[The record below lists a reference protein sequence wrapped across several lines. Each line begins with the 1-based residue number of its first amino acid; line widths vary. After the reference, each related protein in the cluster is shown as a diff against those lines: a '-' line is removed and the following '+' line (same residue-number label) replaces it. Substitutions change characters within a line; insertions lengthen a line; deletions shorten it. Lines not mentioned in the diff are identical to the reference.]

1 MDYIEVTF
9 SIEPFSIENA
19 EIVEAI
25 VVDCGFES
33 FVTEDEALKGYIPID
48 DYSAEIP
55 RRLKIL
61 LGDFCDRAQSPRYS
75 SGATE
80 NAAES
85 TAENA
90 AESTAGSMTS
100 EAASGFTVSFQTNYI
115 KEQNW
120 NLPWE
125 EQFSPIVVDGLCTV
139 KADFHKDLKRTKYNI
154 TIKPNMAFGTGHHQT
169 TTLMM
174 RTLLKLAG
182 VEGSSIARSNGT
194 AEGSGTAESKGSVES
209 QGCNALKGKQ
219 VLDMGTGTGILAIL
233 AAKLGALR
241 PVHAIDVDVTAVN
254 SAKENLWKNR
264 LHKAV
269 IVLYGDASL
278 IQAGKYDIIL
288 ANINRNILMEDL
300 STYQR
305 GLRPGGFVVMSGFF
319 GEDIPML
326 VERGAELGLT
336 KVYSELLENWGLLIL
351 GK

>member
-9 SIEPFSIENA
+9 NIEPFSIENA

-75 SGATE
+75 SGA
-80 NAAES
+80 AER
-85 TAENA
+85 A
-90 AESTAGSMTS
+90 S

-139 KADFHKDLKRTKYNI
+139 KADFHKALKRTKYNI

-182 VEGSSIARSNGT
+182 VEGT
-194 AEGSGTAESKGSVES
+194 
-209 QGCNALKGKQ
+209 GCNALKGKQ

-305 GLRPGGFVVMSGFF
+305 GLRPGGLVVMSGFF

>member
-9 SIEPFSIENA
+9 NIEPFSIENA

-80 NAAES
+80 NAA
-85 TAENA
+85 
-90 AESTAGSMTS
+90 

-182 VEGSSIARSNGT
+182 VES
-194 AEGSGTAESKGSVES
+194 SGTAESKGSVGS

-305 GLRPGGFVVMSGFF
+305 GLRPGGLVVMSGFF

>member
-9 SIEPFSIENA
+9 NIEPFSIENA

-80 NAAES
+80 NAAE
-85 TAENA
+85 
-90 AESTAGSMTS
+90 
-100 EAASGFTVSFQTNYI
+100 AASGFSVSFQTNYI

-182 VEGSSIARSNGT
+182 VES
-194 AEGSGTAESKGSVES
+194 SGTAESKGSVGS

-305 GLRPGGFVVMSGFF
+305 GLRPGGLVVMSGFF

>member
-9 SIEPFSIENA
+9 NIEPFSIENA

-61 LGDFCDRAQSPRYS
+61 LGDFCDRVQSPRYS

-80 NAAES
+80 NAAE
-85 TAENA
+85 
-90 AESTAGSMTS
+90 
-100 EAASGFTVSFQTNYI
+100 AASGFTLSFQTNYI

-182 VEGSSIARSNGT
+182 VES
-194 AEGSGTAESKGSVES
+194 SGTAESKGSVGS

-305 GLRPGGFVVMSGFF
+305 GLRPGGLVVMSGFF

>member
-61 LGDFCDRAQSPRYS
+61 LGDFCDRVPSPRYS

-80 NAAES
+80 NAA
-85 TAENA
+85 
-90 AESTAGSMTS
+90 

-182 VEGSSIARSNGT
+182 VEGS
-194 AEGSGTAESKGSVES
+194 GTAESKGSVGS

-305 GLRPGGFVVMSGFF
+305 GLRPGGLVVMSGFF

-351 GK
+351 SK

>member
-75 SGATE
+75 SGAVE
-80 NAAES
+80 RA
-85 TAENA
+85 
-90 AESTAGSMTS
+90 S
-100 EAASGFTVSFQTNYI
+100 EAASGFSVSFQTNYI

-182 VEGSSIARSNGT
+182 VEGS
-194 AEGSGTAESKGSVES
+194 GTAESTGSVGS

-233 AAKLGALR
+233 TAKLGALR

-305 GLRPGGFVVMSGFF
+305 GLRPGGLVVMSGFF

>member
-9 SIEPFSIENA
+9 NIEPFSIENA

-75 SGATE
+75 PGAVE
-80 NAAES
+80 RA
-85 TAENA
+85 
-90 AESTAGSMTS
+90 S

-182 VEGSSIARSNGT
+182 VEGT
-194 AEGSGTAESKGSVES
+194 
-209 QGCNALKGKQ
+209 GCNALKGKQ

-305 GLRPGGFVVMSGFF
+305 GLRPGGLVVMSGFF

-326 VERGAELGLT
+326 VERGAELGLI

>member
-75 SGATE
+75 SGA
-80 NAAES
+80 AKD
-85 TAENA
+85 A

-182 VEGSSIARSNGT
+182 VES
-194 AEGSGTAESKGSVES
+194 SGTAESKGSVGS

-305 GLRPGGFVVMSGFF
+305 GLRPGGLVVMSGFF

-336 KVYSELLENWGLLIL
+336 KVYLELLENWGLLIL
-351 GK
+351 SK

>member
-61 LGDFCDRAQSPRYS
+61 LGDFCDRTQSPRYS
-75 SGATE
+75 SGAVE
-80 NAAES
+80 RA
-85 TAENA
+85 
-90 AESTAGSMTS
+90 S
-100 EAASGFTVSFQTNYI
+100 EAASGFSVSFQTNYI

-182 VEGSSIARSNGT
+182 VES
-194 AEGSGTAESKGSVES
+194 SGTAESKGSVGS

-305 GLRPGGFVVMSGFF
+305 GLRPGGLVVMSGFF

>member
-61 LGDFCDRAQSPRYS
+61 LGDFCDRVPSPRYS

-80 NAAES
+80 
-85 TAENA
+85 
-90 AESTAGSMTS
+90 
-100 EAASGFTVSFQTNYI
+100 AASGFSVSFQTNYI

-305 GLRPGGFVVMSGFF
+305 GLRPGGLVVMSGFF

-336 KVYSELLENWGLLIL
+336 KVYSELLENWGLLVL
-351 GK
+351 AK

>member
-80 NAAES
+80 NAA
-85 TAENA
+85 
-90 AESTAGSMTS
+90 

-182 VEGSSIARSNGT
+182 VES
-194 AEGSGTAESKGSVES
+194 SGTAESKGSVGS

-305 GLRPGGFVVMSGFF
+305 GLRPGGLVVMSGFF

-336 KVYSELLENWGLLIL
+336 KVYSELLENWGLLVL
-351 GK
+351 AK

>member
-61 LGDFCDRAQSPRYS
+61 LGDFCDRAQSPSYS
-75 SGATE
+75 PGA
-80 NAAES
+80 AKD
-85 TAENA
+85 A

-100 EAASGFTVSFQTNYI
+100 EAASGFSVSFQTNYI

-182 VEGSSIARSNGT
+182 VES
-194 AEGSGTAESKGSVES
+194 SGTAESKGSVGS

-305 GLRPGGFVVMSGFF
+305 GLRPGGLVVMSGFF

>member
-9 SIEPFSIENA
+9 NIEPFSIENA

-80 NAAES
+80 NAA
-85 TAENA
+85 
-90 AESTAGSMTS
+90 

-182 VEGSSIARSNGT
+182 VEGGSI
-194 AEGSGTAESKGSVES
+194 AESKGSVGS

-305 GLRPGGFVVMSGFF
+305 GLRPGGLVVMSGFF

>member
-61 LGDFCDRAQSPRYS
+61 LGDFCDRVPSPRYS
-75 SGATE
+75 SGAT
-80 NAAES
+80 
-85 TAENA
+85 ENA

-100 EAASGFTVSFQTNYI
+100 EAASGFSVSFQTNYI

-182 VEGSSIARSNGT
+182 VKS
-194 AEGSGTAESKGSVES
+194 SGTAESKGSVGS

-305 GLRPGGFVVMSGFF
+305 GLRPGGLVVMSGFF

>member
-9 SIEPFSIENA
+9 NIEPFSIENA

-61 LGDFCDRAQSPRYS
+61 LGDFCDRALSPRYS
-75 SGATE
+75 SGA
-80 NAAES
+80 AKRA
-85 TAENA
+85 
-90 AESTAGSMTS
+90 S
-100 EAASGFTVSFQTNYI
+100 EAASGFSVSFQTNYI

-182 VEGSSIARSNGT
+182 VES
-194 AEGSGTAESKGSVES
+194 SGTAESKGSVGS

-305 GLRPGGFVVMSGFF
+305 GLRPGGLVVMSGFF

>member
-75 SGATE
+75 PGAVE
-80 NAAES
+80 RA
-85 TAENA
+85 
-90 AESTAGSMTS
+90 S
-100 EAASGFTVSFQTNYI
+100 EAASGFSVSFQTNYI

-182 VEGSSIARSNGT
+182 VES
-194 AEGSGTAESKGSVES
+194 SGTAESKGSVGS

-233 AAKLGALR
+233 AARLGALR

-305 GLRPGGFVVMSGFF
+305 GLRPGGLVVMSGFF

>member
-61 LGDFCDRAQSPRYS
+61 LGDFCDRAPSPRYS

-80 NAAES
+80 NAA
-85 TAENA
+85 
-90 AESTAGSMTS
+90 

-182 VEGSSIARSNGT
+182 VES
-194 AEGSGTAESKGSVES
+194 SGTAESKGSVGS

-305 GLRPGGFVVMSGFF
+305 GLRPGGLVVMSGFF

>member
-61 LGDFCDRAQSPRYS
+61 LGDFCDRAQSPSYS
-75 SGATE
+75 SGAVE
-80 NAAES
+80 RA
-85 TAENA
+85 
-90 AESTAGSMTS
+90 S
-100 EAASGFTVSFQTNYI
+100 EAASGFSVSFQTNYI

-174 RTLLKLAG
+174 RTLLQLAG
-182 VEGSSIARSNGT
+182 VES
-194 AEGSGTAESKGSVES
+194 SGTAESKGSVGS

-305 GLRPGGFVVMSGFF
+305 GLRPGGLVVMSGFF

>member
-61 LGDFCDRAQSPRYS
+61 LGDFCDRVPSPRYS

-80 NAAES
+80 NAA
-85 TAENA
+85 
-90 AESTAGSMTS
+90 

-182 VEGSSIARSNGT
+182 VES
-194 AEGSGTAESKGSVES
+194 SGTAESKGSVGS

-305 GLRPGGFVVMSGFF
+305 GLRPGGLVVMSGFF

-336 KVYSELLENWGLLIL
+336 KVYSELLENWGLIVLA
-351 GK
+351 K

>member
-9 SIEPFSIENA
+9 NIEPFSIENA

-100 EAASGFTVSFQTNYI
+100 EAASGFSVSFQTNYI

-182 VEGSSIARSNGT
+182 V
-194 AEGSGTAESKGSVES
+194 EGSGTAESKGSVES

-305 GLRPGGFVVMSGFF
+305 GLRPGGLVVMSGFF

-336 KVYSELLENWGLLIL
+336 KVYSELLENWGLLVL
-351 GK
+351 AK

>member
-80 NAAES
+80 NAA
-85 TAENA
+85 
-90 AESTAGSMTS
+90 

-182 VEGSSIARSNGT
+182 VES
-194 AEGSGTAESKGSVES
+194 SGTAESKGSVGS

-305 GLRPGGFVVMSGFF
+305 GLRPGGLVVMSGFF

>member
-61 LGDFCDRAQSPRYS
+61 LGDFCDRVPSPRYS
-75 SGATE
+75 SGAVE
-80 NAAES
+80 RA
-85 TAENA
+85 
-90 AESTAGSMTS
+90 S
-100 EAASGFTVSFQTNYI
+100 EAASGFSVSFQTNYI

-182 VEGSSIARSNGT
+182 VES
-194 AEGSGTAESKGSVES
+194 SGTAESKGSVGS

-305 GLRPGGFVVMSGFF
+305 GLRPGGLVVMSGFF

>member
-9 SIEPFSIENA
+9 NIEPFSIENA

-80 NAAES
+80 NAA
-85 TAENA
+85 
-90 AESTAGSMTS
+90 

-182 VEGSSIARSNGT
+182 VES
-194 AEGSGTAESKGSVES
+194 SGTAESKGSVGS

-278 IQAGKYDIIL
+278 MQAGKYDIIL

-305 GLRPGGFVVMSGFF
+305 GLRPGGLVVMSGFF

-336 KVYSELLENWGLLIL
+336 KVYSELLENWGLLVL
-351 GK
+351 AK

>member
-9 SIEPFSIENA
+9 NIEPFSIENA

-75 SGATE
+75 PGAVE
-80 NAAES
+80 RA
-85 TAENA
+85 
-90 AESTAGSMTS
+90 S
-100 EAASGFTVSFQTNYI
+100 EAASGFSVSFQTNYI

-182 VEGSSIARSNGT
+182 VEGT
-194 AEGSGTAESKGSVES
+194 
-209 QGCNALKGKQ
+209 GCNALKGKQ

-305 GLRPGGFVVMSGFF
+305 GLRPGGLVVMSGFF

>member
-75 SGATE
+75 SGAVE
-80 NAAES
+80 RA
-85 TAENA
+85 
-90 AESTAGSMTS
+90 S
-100 EAASGFTVSFQTNYI
+100 EAASGFSVSFQTNYI

-182 VEGSSIARSNGT
+182 VES
-194 AEGSGTAESKGSVES
+194 SGTAESKGSVGS

-305 GLRPGGFVVMSGFF
+305 GLRPGGLVVMSGFF

-336 KVYSELLENWGLLIL
+336 KVYSELLENWGLLVL
-351 GK
+351 AK

>member
-9 SIEPFSIENA
+9 NIEPFSIENA

-61 LGDFCDRAQSPRYS
+61 LGDFCDRAQSPSYS
-75 SGATE
+75 SGAVE
-80 NAAES
+80 RA
-85 TAENA
+85 
-90 AESTAGSMTS
+90 S
-100 EAASGFTVSFQTNYI
+100 EAASGFSVSFKTNYI

-182 VEGSSIARSNGT
+182 VEGT
-194 AEGSGTAESKGSVES
+194 
-209 QGCNALKGKQ
+209 GCNALKGKQ

-305 GLRPGGFVVMSGFF
+305 GLRPGGLVVMSGFF

>member
-75 SGATE
+75 SGA
-80 NAAES
+80 AER
-85 TAENA
+85 A
-90 AESTAGSMTS
+90 S
-100 EAASGFTVSFQTNYI
+100 EATSGFTVSFQTNYI

-182 VEGSSIARSNGT
+182 VES
-194 AEGSGTAESKGSVES
+194 SGTAESKGSVGS

-305 GLRPGGFVVMSGFF
+305 GLRPGGLVVMSGFF
-319 GEDIPML
+319 GEDIPLL

-351 GK
+351 SK

>member
-61 LGDFCDRAQSPRYS
+61 LGDFCDRVLSPRYS

-100 EAASGFTVSFQTNYI
+100 EAASGFSVSFQTNYI

-182 VEGSSIARSNGT
+182 VES
-194 AEGSGTAESKGSVES
+194 SGTAESKGSVGS
-209 QGCNALKGKQ
+209 QGFNALKGKQ

-305 GLRPGGFVVMSGFF
+305 GLRPGGLVVMSGFF

-336 KVYSELLENWGLLIL
+336 KVYSELLENWGLLVL
-351 GK
+351 AK

>member
-75 SGATE
+75 SGA
-80 NAAES
+80 AER
-85 TAENA
+85 A
-90 AESTAGSMTS
+90 S

-182 VEGSSIARSNGT
+182 VEGT
-194 AEGSGTAESKGSVES
+194 
-209 QGCNALKGKQ
+209 GCNALKGKQ

-305 GLRPGGFVVMSGFF
+305 GLRPGGLVVMSGFF

>member
-61 LGDFCDRAQSPRYS
+61 LGDFCDRVPSPRYS

-182 VEGSSIARSNGT
+182 VEGSSIAKSAGT
-194 AEGSGTAESKGSVES
+194 AEGSGTFGCV
-209 QGCNALKGKQ
+209 GCNALKGKQ

-241 PVHAIDVDVTAVN
+241 SVHAIDVDVTAVN

-305 GLRPGGFVVMSGFF
+305 GLRPGGLVVMSGFF

>member
-9 SIEPFSIENA
+9 NIEPFSIENA

-25 VVDCGFES
+25 VVACGVAS

-85 TAENA
+85 TA
-90 AESTAGSMTS
+90 GSMTS
-100 EAASGFTVSFQTNYI
+100 EAASGFSVSFQTNYI

-182 VEGSSIARSNGT
+182 VES
-194 AEGSGTAESKGSVES
+194 SGTAESKGSVGS

-305 GLRPGGFVVMSGFF
+305 GLRPGGLVVMSGFF

>member
-9 SIEPFSIENA
+9 NIEPFSIENA

-80 NAAES
+80 NAA
-85 TAENA
+85 
-90 AESTAGSMTS
+90 

-182 VEGSSIARSNGT
+182 VES
-194 AEGSGTAESKGSVES
+194 SGTAESNGSVGS

-305 GLRPGGFVVMSGFF
+305 GLRPGGLVVMSGFF

>member
-75 SGATE
+75 PS
-80 NAAES
+80 AAER
-85 TAENA
+85 A
-90 AESTAGSMTS
+90 S
-100 EAASGFTVSFQTNYI
+100 EAASGFSVSFQTNYI

-182 VEGSSIARSNGT
+182 VES
-194 AEGSGTAESKGSVES
+194 SGTAESKGSVGS

-305 GLRPGGFVVMSGFF
+305 GLRPGGLVVMSGFF

>member
-80 NAAES
+80 
-85 TAENA
+85 
-90 AESTAGSMTS
+90 
-100 EAASGFTVSFQTNYI
+100 AASGFTVSFQTNYN

-182 VEGSSIARSNGT
+182 VES
-194 AEGSGTAESKGSVES
+194 SGTAESKGSVGS

-305 GLRPGGFVVMSGFF
+305 GLRPGGLVVMSGFF

>member
-9 SIEPFSIENA
+9 NIEPFSIENA

-61 LGDFCDRAQSPRYS
+61 LGDFCDRAQSPSYS
-75 SGATE
+75 SGAVE
-80 NAAES
+80 RA
-85 TAENA
+85 
-90 AESTAGSMTS
+90 S

-182 VEGSSIARSNGT
+182 VES
-194 AEGSGTAESKGSVES
+194 SGTAESKGSVGS

>member
-61 LGDFCDRAQSPRYS
+61 LGDFCDRAPSPRYS

-80 NAAES
+80 NAA
-85 TAENA
+85 
-90 AESTAGSMTS
+90 

-182 VEGSSIARSNGT
+182 VEGS
-194 AEGSGTAESKGSVES
+194 GTAESTGSVGS

-305 GLRPGGFVVMSGFF
+305 GLRPGGLVVMSGFF

>member
-9 SIEPFSIENA
+9 NIEPFSIENA

-61 LGDFCDRAQSPRYS
+61 LGDFCDRVPSPRYS
-75 SGATE
+75 SGS
-80 NAAES
+80 AER
-85 TAENA
+85 A
-90 AESTAGSMTS
+90 S

-182 VEGSSIARSNGT
+182 VES
-194 AEGSGTAESKGSVES
+194 SGTAESKGSVGS

-305 GLRPGGFVVMSGFF
+305 GLRPGGLVVMSGFF

>member
-9 SIEPFSIENA
+9 NIEPFSIENA

-33 FVTEDEALKGYIPID
+33 FVTEGEALKGYIPID

-61 LGDFCDRAQSPRYS
+61 LGDFCDRAPSPRYS

-80 NAAES
+80 
-85 TAENA
+85 
-90 AESTAGSMTS
+90 
-100 EAASGFTVSFQTNYI
+100 AASGFSVSFQTNYI

-182 VEGSSIARSNGT
+182 VES
-194 AEGSGTAESKGSVES
+194 SGTAESKGSVGS

-305 GLRPGGFVVMSGFF
+305 GLRPGGLVVMSGFF

-336 KVYSELLENWGLLIL
+336 KVYSELLENWGLLVL
-351 GK
+351 AK

>member
-1 MDYIEVTF
+1 
-9 SIEPFSIENA
+9 
-19 EIVEAI
+19 
-25 VVDCGFES
+25 
-33 FVTEDEALKGYIPID
+33 
-48 DYSAEIP
+48 
-55 RRLKIL
+55 
-61 LGDFCDRAQSPRYS
+61 
-75 SGATE
+75 
-80 NAAES
+80 
-85 TAENA
+85 
-90 AESTAGSMTS
+90 MTS

-182 VEGSSIARSNGT
+182 VEGS
-194 AEGSGTAESKGSVES
+194 GTAESTGSVGS

-269 IVLYGDASL
+269 IVLYGNASL

-305 GLRPGGFVVMSGFF
+305 GLRPGGLVVMSGFF

-336 KVYSELLENWGLLIL
+336 KVYSELLENWGLLVL
-351 GK
+351 AK

>member
-80 NAAES
+80 NAAE
-85 TAENA
+85 
-90 AESTAGSMTS
+90 
-100 EAASGFTVSFQTNYI
+100 AASGFSVSFQTNYI

-182 VEGSSIARSNGT
+182 VEGSS
-194 AEGSGTAESKGSVES
+194 TAESKGSVGS

-305 GLRPGGFVVMSGFF
+305 GLRPGGLVVMSGFF